1 MDIST
6 NTLCFCSKSAVL
18 LVCRK
23 NSSATFAKADAG
35 VAFAL
40 APAAKDDFVA
50 VFEEFALFA
59 VGELEGFGAAFS
71 SLEQAAGRV
80 RRGAGDGSGG
90 EQVAGAEVAAVAGVV
105 GEHLGGSPV
114 EVAGVATAN
123 AEWFV
128 SIITHSCS

>member
-6 NTLCFCSKSAVL
+6 NTLCFCSKLAVL

-40 APAAKDDFVA
+40 APAAEDDFVA

-105 GEHLGGSPV
+105 GEQLGEGPIQIAQIRS
-114 EVAGVATAN
+114 
-123 AEWFV
+123 AE
-128 SIITHSCS
+128 